1 VLQLGGESHHHHITS
16 VVSHILSFIYLSCYT
31 KNTLCPPLYSTHPHA
46 LQGKDTIDELQESYK
61 RRREQAESV
70 KNERRDE
77 NSKILQTLVSR
88 LNKSE
93 DILEKLLSRVVKD
106 VEE

>member
-1 VLQLGGESHHHHITS
+1 M
-16 VVSHILSFIYLSCYT
+16 
-31 KNTLCPPLYSTHPHA
+31 
-46 LQGKDTIDELQESYK
+46 
-61 RRREQAESV
+61 

-93 DILEKLLSRVVKD
+93 DIVEKLLSRVVKD